1 MMQWPND
8 EDDFVQLVGSAVKDR
23 RSVTAAQM
31 RDALAGADI
40 VNRTVG
46 ALDTIVGR
54 IDAQLETTIDPEMVR
69 RREGARNS
77 HYDWLVWY
85 RTAASLAEARAADG

>member
-1 MMQWPND
+1 MMQWPKD
-8 EDDFVQLVGSAVKDR
+8 EDDFIQLVGSAVKDR

-40 VNRTVG
+40 VHRTVN
-46 ALDTIVGR
+46 ALEAIVGR
-54 IDAQLETTIDPEMVR
+54 IDKHLEDDCDQETMR

-85 RTAASLAEARAADG
+85 RTAASLAEARAEG